1 MKLPSRIL
9 GMVLALVMV
18 LALAL
23 TGCTARQAAQPA
35 QPAQPAGEPTAV
47 QPVAIKIGTLAT
59 TDSLPLWVAEKRGYY
74 AVEGMPSVEI
84 VVFQSA
90 QELAAAF
97 ASGAIDAAMTD
108 IMMAA
113 NLAAGGNP
121 LAIETIMLGSEPA
134 QGRFAIVA
142 GPKSGIKSVAELK
155 GVPVG
160 TASST
165 ITEYVFDKL
174 MAQAGV
180 AEADIKA
187 EEVKK
192 MPVRF
197 ELLMSGKLK
206 AAVLPEPF
214 VSLALGGGATI
225 PEGGDDTKSP
235 ENLSSSVLAVSN
247 KFGETEKGAATIA
260 ALLKAWDVAVAEI
273 NANPDAMRP
282 ILVEKARLPK
292 PLETTFKVDTYPV
305 AAKPDAA
312 LVQAVLDWMKAKG
325 YLKGELTPADLLGA
339 KL

>member
-1 MKLPSRIL
+1 MNVRHRLVR
-9 GMVLALVMV
+9 LAMGVTLIAA
-18 LALAL
+18 LALA
-23 TGCTARQAAQPA
+23 GCTSGKPEESTKPA
-35 QPAQPAGEPTAV
+35 TSATEAK
-47 QPVAIKIGTLAT
+47 PVAIKIGTLAT
-59 TDSLPLWVAEKRGYY
+59 TDALPLWVAEKRGYY
-74 AVEGMPSVEI
+74 AVEGIPSTEI

-97 ASGAIDAAMTD
+97 ASGAIDAEMTD

-121 LAIETIMLGSEPA
+121 LTIERVMLGSEPS

-142 GPKSGIKSVAELK
+142 TPKSKVKTIADLK

-165 ITEYVFDKL
+165 ITEYVFDNL
-174 MAQAGV
+174 MTQAGV
-180 AEADIKA
+180 APADIKA

-225 PEGGDDTKSP
+225 PGGGDDTMSP
-235 ENLSSSVLAVSN
+235 DNLSSSVLVVNN
-247 KFGETEKGAATIA
+247 KFGGNDAGAATVA
-260 ALLKAWDVAVAEI
+260 ALVKALDAAVAEI
-273 NANPDAMRP
+273 NADPAAMRP

-292 PLETTFKVDTYPV
+292 PLETNFKVDTYPTTV
-305 AAKPDAA
+305 KPSEAQ
-312 LVQAVLDWMKAKG
+312 VQAVLDWMKAKG
-325 YLKGELTPADLLGA
+325 YLKGNITPADLLGA